1 MKRVCGA
8 ALARSKA
15 LNHYP
20 VVATYFRHVWC
31 AGCSTGL
38 PPSIEVAERGAL
50 SGLLVSELLKRSVE
64 EEDCTQWRSGC
75 SDSDTVCDI

>member
-1 MKRVCGA
+1 MSLGKNNIFWRTVGVDSNMCTGLGSNLA

-20 VVATYFRHVWC
+20 VVAAYFWHVQC

-38 PPSIEVAERGAL
+38 PPSIEVAE
-50 SGLLVSELLKRSVE
+50 
-64 EEDCTQWRSGC
+64 Q
-75 SDSDTVCDI
+75 